1 MYKKTKFI
9 VQSGII
15 AALYAALTLALAPIS
30 YGEVQVRISEALT
43 ILPYFT
49 PAAIPGLFIGCFTA
63 NMIGPNGIWD
73 VIIGSGASLIAAV
86 FSYLLRRYKF
96 LVPLPPIIVNGV
108 IIGTML
114 SVLYGLPLVM
124 AMISVTIGQIVACYG
139 LGLPL
144 LLLLD
149 RYKTKIFR

>member
-73 VIIGSGASLIAAV
+73 VIIGSGSSLIAAV